1 MASLTSTQ
9 LINQLAVCQMAAL
22 LLENG
27 ADVNARNIY
36 GQVINCGFCLESFS
50 QSKLS
55 PPWDL
60 VLDFGFCFAEK
71 HARTHRW
78 FGLGA
83 RASLKQDLFLF
94 A

>member
-36 GQVINCGFCLESFS
+36 GQVVNCGFCLESFS
-50 QSKLS
+50 QSKLFPLWILDFVLLKS
-55 PPWDL
+55 MLEHTGGLGWGL
-60 VLDFGFCFAEK
+60 VL
-71 HARTHRW
+71 
-78 FGLGA
+78 L
-83 RASLKQDLFLF
+83 
-94 A
+94 